1 MLESHQWKSG
11 WNVSEKIFIFKFHK
25 YLNILLVLQEGRLML
40 GGYFLMA
47 ARDPNTFKSK
57 QLPKLKLETEEQ
69 FELERNALGIFHYVY
84 YFLKYI
90 DIMKIL
96 S

>member
-1 MLESHQWKSG
+1 MDNYYS
-11 WNVSEKIFIFKFHK
+11 KFT
-25 YLNILLVLQEGRLML
+25 LVTMILVLQEGRLML

-69 FELERNALGIFHYVY
+69 YELERNALGRYL
-84 YFLKYI
+84 FLC
-90 DIMKIL
+90 IL
-96 S
+96 FNEYC